1 MKMTGGDRG
10 YWLVGQGEL
19 GGGRHFAEWQDPFP
33 KPSCV
38 RPQKRAAPTAPSA
51 IPGQAAARLQPGF

>member
-38 RPQKRAAPTAPSA
+38 RPQK
-51 IPGQAAARLQPGF
+51 